1 MNETEVNTYTVRM
14 YMAGDIETAKR
25 LIRTYCYPPN
35 PGLCVTVDPTTF
47 IYTGGEELGFIVGL
61 INYPRFPTTPA
72 DIANRA
78 AALADRLRVGLGQE
92 SYTIQL
98 PDTAI
103 WHSWREA

>member
-1 MNETEVNTYTVRM
+1 MITQSCPSYPVSIF
-14 YMAGDIETAKR
+14 MAGDYNVARELCREYCDET
-25 LIRTYCYPPN
+25 
-35 PGLCVTVDPTTF
+35 GFCVTLTPTSY

-103 WHSWREA
+103 WHSWRAA

>member
-1 MNETEVNTYTVRM
+1 MIIQSCPPYPVSIF
-14 YMAGDIETAKR
+14 MAGDYNIARELCREYCDET
-25 LIRTYCYPPN
+25 
-35 PGLCVTVDPTTF
+35 GFCVTLTPTSY

-61 INYPRFPTTPA
+61 INYPRFPTTPP

-78 AALADRLRVGLGQE
+78 AALADRLRIGLGQE

-98 PDTAI
+98 PDMAI